1 MYACAAKLHKC
12 HQLWYQNR
20 NQAISMTGA
29 MVFLGVRML
38 LVIGH
43 SNLVMPVL
51 TRMKLLSSVLA

>member
-1 MYACAAKLHKC
+1 
-12 HQLWYQNR
+12 
-20 NQAISMTGA
+20 MTGA